1 MPLRSLL
8 LLTGLVLGP
17 AMPWPASAQSPALA
31 GRVVDAAGT
40 GLADARVRLI
50 ELERETATDPEGR
63 FRFGVVAPGRW
74 HLRVVRIGHRPAT
87 LVVEVGAASPAE
99 VLVRLD
105 RLPVELAALQ
115 VTATVLPTT
124 VLDAPQAVATLDS
137 SALRRARAPSL
148 GETLGQ
154 VPGTH
159 NSSTGPGIGRP
170 VVRGLTGN
178 RVLVVA
184 DGQRMEFQQ
193 WGEEHAPS
201 LEVQDAAA
209 VEIVRGPASVLYG
222 SDALGGVVNVIP
234 RALPEAPA
242 GQRVMRGRAW
252 VGFGSNNAALDLSGA
267 VEGARGPLGWRAFL
281 GAQRGG
287 DLVTPAG
294 PLANSGYS
302 TWAGSLVTG
311 LRGSSGRGQVLLS
324 RKEERFEVAED
335 PEVDPHYT
343 GYQHVATT
351 RVRAEA
357 ALPASRHRVEVAAG
371 VESNRRREF
380 ASAAD
385 PQVTTGLAADLLNL
399 DGRFLHAAIG
409 PMEGAIGGSF
419 SRLAFRPSGAEPFLP
434 DYAWWNAALYGF
446 EQLRIGPAAFAF
458 GARVDRRQLD
468 VQASAP
474 LEVAA
479 QRLGWTAFSGNAGVS
494 VRLGEGVA
502 LVANLGRGFRAPQ
515 PPELF
520 ANGVHAGTLAYEIG
534 NPDLEVERSW
544 NVDGGLRL
552 ASASVLAEFNLFRNA
567 VDGFIY
573 YRPTGEREPRTGLEI
588 FRFTQGRALLRGF
601 EASLTWVPTSD
612 LELSVG
618 ADQVWGQNRSLGVPL
633 PFMPPLRA
641 LYGARY
647 SGIEVPGLRRVTASV
662 GLRGESMTRQR
673 RPDPHEFAPG
683 GFTRFDLEASLA
695 IPGPRGP
702 VGVDVALRN
711 AGNAHYARP
720 LDRFKSFAADRARH
734 LAIRVGMPL

>member
-1 MPLRSLL
+1 MRSLRP
-8 LLTGLVLGP
+8 LTGLLLGL
-17 AMPWPASAQSPALA
+17 ALPWPASAQAPALA
-31 GRVVDAAGT
+31 GRVVDAAGA
-40 GLADARVRLI
+40 GLAEARVRLL
-50 ELERETATDPEGR
+50 ELERETETDAEGR
-63 FRFGVVAPGRW
+63 FRFGSVAPGRW
-74 HLRVVRIGHRPAT
+74 QLRVVRIGHRPAT
-87 LVVEVGAASPAE
+87 LSIEVAAASRTDL
-99 VLVRLD
+99 LVRLD

-115 VTATVLPTT
+115 VTATVLPTS

-242 GQRVMRGRAW
+242 GQTLTRGRAW
-252 VGFGSNNAALDLSGA
+252 IGFGSNNTALDLSGA
-267 VEGARGPLGWRAFL
+267 LEGARGRLGWRAFL
-281 GAQRGG
+281 GGQRGG

-294 PLANSGYS
+294 PLANSGYG
-302 TWAGSLVTG
+302 TWAASLAAG
-311 LRGSSGRGQVLLS
+311 LRGESRRGQVLLS

-335 PEVDPHYT
+335 PEVDPDYT
-343 GYQHVATT
+343 GYQRVATT

-357 ALPASRHRVEVAAG
+357 ALPAARHRLDVAAG

-385 PQVTTGLAADLLNL
+385 PNVTTGLAADLVTL

-409 PMEGAIGGSF
+409 PLEGAIGGSF
-419 SRLAFRPSGAEPFLP
+419 SRLAFRASGAEPFLP
-434 DYAWWNAALYGF
+434 DYAWWNAALYAF
-446 EQLRIGPAAFAF
+446 EQVRIGPAAFAL

-474 LEVAA
+474 LKVAA
-479 QRLGWTAFSGNAGVS
+479 RRLGWTAVSGNAGVS
-494 VRLGEGVA
+494 VRLAAGVA

-515 PPELF
+515 APELF

-534 NPDLEVERSW
+534 NPDLGVERSW

-552 ASASVLAEFNLFRNA
+552 ASASLVAELNLFRNA

-601 EASLTWVPTSD
+601 EASLTWFPMP
-612 LELSVG
+612 ELQVSFG
-618 ADQVWGQNRSLGVPL
+618 ADQVRGDNRSLGVPL
-633 PFMPPLRA
+633 PLMPPLRG
-641 LYGARY
+641 LYGAEY
-647 SGIEVPGLRRVTASV
+647 TGIDLPGLPGVTASV
-662 GLRGESMTRQR
+662 GVRGESMGRQR
-673 RPDPHEFAPG
+673 RPDPQEFVPD
-683 GFTRFDLEASLA
+683 GFTRLDLEASVA
-695 IPGPRGP
+695 IPGPRGLI
-702 VGVDVALRN
+702 GVDLGLRN
-711 AGNAHYARP
+711 IGNAHYARP

-734 LAIRVGMPL
+734 LAIRVGMPF